1 MEMMEREVWVKL
13 CALLEIIAGKDAASM
28 LRQVSPSGRSD
39 QCGTR
44 EHDDGG
50 IGDAVPIRNYR

>member
-1 MEMMEREVWVKL
+1 MEMKEREVWVKL

-50 IGDAVPIRNYR
+50 IGDAVPMRSYR